1 MAKETTKKF
10 KLPAQGKSKPKP
22 KKTSAKDLG
31 KAANKQFK
39 QGYKD
44 KDKASIPLYE
54 NNGSKVTAK
63 AEASTQVE
71 TRRKGVEDRLSEK
84 FMKERNN
91 NIERRKRKVARI
103 TGV

>member
-1 MAKETTKKF
+1 MAKEVKK
-10 KLPAQGKSKPKP
+10 KVTLPALGKPKPKP
-22 KKTSAKDLG
+22 KKTSARDLG
-31 KAANKQFK
+31 KVANSQFK

-54 NNGSKVTAK
+54 NNGVKVTAK
-63 AEASTQVE
+63 EEAKTQVE
-71 TRRKGVEDRLSEK
+71 TRRRGVEDRSSEK